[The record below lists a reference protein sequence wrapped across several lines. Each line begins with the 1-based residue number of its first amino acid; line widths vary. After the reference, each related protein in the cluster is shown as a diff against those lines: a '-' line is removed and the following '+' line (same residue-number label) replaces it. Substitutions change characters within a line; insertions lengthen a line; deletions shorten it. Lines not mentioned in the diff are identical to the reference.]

1 MKRTVN
7 VSERVRKVSMEGE
20 CATVGVLHTAASG
33 TVQDAAN
40 PCSFGLSPE
49 FSTPVEKPVENR
61 PNERLGAD
69 SRPYRNKGEPSL
81 VLHVVPA
88 HVVHRRRSRF
98 DRRPCPERGLHGL
111 AHEALLGRDGGGDG
125 GSETSERHRPVRSRF
140 ERRRRGDSFER

>member
-1 MKRTVN
+1 MLANPFEKCQSKPN
-7 VSERVRKVSMEGE
+7 VLQS
-20 CATVGVLHTAASG
+20 ASFSRPRPH
-33 TVQDAAN
+33 VQGAAN

-98 DRRPCPERGLHGL
+98 DRRPGPERGLHG
-111 AHEALLGRDGGGDG
+111 
-125 GSETSERHRPVRSRF
+125 
-140 ERRRRGDSFER
+140 